1 MYCDGL
7 QVRSSQS
14 YSSCIAKM
22 RMIAKCVM
30 VTREASTAVEV
41 RRSSTA
47 VEVQKELVGHIVETR
62 DSGRDR
68 IGVNGRVEGTG
79 RLRVK

>member
-1 MYCDGL
+1 MYHDGL

-14 YSSCIAKM
+14 YGSCIAKT

-30 VTREASTAVEV
+30 MTREANTVV
-41 RRSSTA
+41 KVCRSSTA
-47 VEVQKELVGHIVETR
+47 VEVQKELVGHIVETC
-62 DSGRDR
+62 DSARDR
-68 IGVNGRVEGTG
+68 IGINGCVEGTG